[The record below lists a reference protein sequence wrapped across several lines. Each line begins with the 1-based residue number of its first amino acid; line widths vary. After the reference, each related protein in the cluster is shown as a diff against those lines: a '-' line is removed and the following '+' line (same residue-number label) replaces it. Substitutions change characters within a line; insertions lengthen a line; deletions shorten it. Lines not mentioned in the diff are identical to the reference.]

1 MTKSNKYVEKNM
13 YGGFL
18 TTVEENAISLEDE
31 YFVRLTSEALMNISK
46 CQKETDSPTSYYT
59 KWEKKIGEVIFVY
72 NHYPFWGNSKF
83 LVFDKFSADEI
94 EKEKL
99 YLYDLRIAE
108 KDSLTRSAARQ
119 FANYLDGGKGDI
131 EKSAVE
137 SAVAL
142 MLYLRNGY
150 KKKDFWKAFRNELN
164 KGIDE
169 LLAGKDTLE
178 TEEQLL
184 DSPFPYKERINHPM
198 DFIREANESN
208 YNFDKF
214 VLVDDDV
221 LPIIMASK
229 RYFEEEAKESLG
241 QYAIFQGQR
250 FNRSLK
256 KEELIDFPAHELFF
270 YSLHTS
276 AYAAAL
282 YVMELITCSYIY
294 FENIPRALSMG
305 LAIYRKNGL
314 TDADFWRNC
323 CRELRKIA
331 DRDNR

>member
-46 CQKETDSPTSYYT
+46 CQKETDSPTSNYT

-72 NHYPFWGNSKF
+72 NHYPFWGVNKF

-94 EKEKL
+94 KKEKL
-99 YLYDLRIAE
+99 HYYDLRIAE
-108 KDSLTRSAARQ
+108 KDSLTRSAARKL
-119 FANYLDGGKGDI
+119 ANYLNGGKGDI

-178 TEEQLL
+178 IEEQLL

-221 LPIIMASK
+221 LPIIMATD
-229 RYFEEEAKESLG
+229 RYYEEETKESLG
-241 QYAIFQGQR
+241 QYAIFETEYFDYILER
-250 FNRSLK
+250 
-256 KEELIDFPAHELFF
+256 EELSDTPADELFF
-270 YSLHTS
+270 YSLRTS
-276 AYAAAL
+276 AYAAAS
-282 YVMELITCSYIY
+282 YVMELITCRDIY
-294 FENIPRALSMG
+294 FKRIPRELSKG